1 MLRLS
6 ALGFCEKV
14 ATEYTKKISVRQCL
28 FTDFGIQEKFA
39 FTKPGSQYGSNVTVQ
54 ALLADGTSREWSI
67 SDPSQRYD

>member
-1 MLRLS
+1 MLSLIVKDSQGNTLEEGRS
-6 ALGFCEKV
+6 TG
-14 ATEYTKKISVRQCL
+14 YG
-28 FTDFGIQEKFA
+28 DFGIQEKFA